1 MSFRSL
7 FTKGTALASSG
18 KCRTHS
24 QKASSYARQA
34 MSCFRSARSKKGD
47 QKIDAMLDG
56 LVYLSSSVL
65 EVSDS
70 ITPIAT
76 MNMVS
81 ALLAENMK
89 DIIQESIGKVSVSN
103 TLKK

>member
-7 FTKGTALASSG
+7 FTKGTALAQSG
-18 KCRTHS
+18 KCRNHS

-56 LVYLSSSVL
+56 LGHLSSSVL

-70 ITPIAT
+70 ITPIGT

-81 ALLAENMK
+81 ALLAENISDVIK
-89 DIIQESIGKVSVSN
+89 E
-103 TLKK
+103 TLQAKPIVKK

>member
-7 FTKGTALASSG
+7 FTKGTALAQSG

-34 MSCFRSARSKKGD
+34 ISCFRSARSKKGD

-56 LVYLSSSVL
+56 LGHLSSSVL

-89 DIIQESIGKVSVSN
+89 NIIQESIGTPATKRTV
-103 TLKK
+103 KK

>member
-1 MSFRSL
+1 
-7 FTKGTALASSG
+7 
-18 KCRTHS
+18 
-24 QKASSYARQA
+24 
-34 MSCFRSARSKKGD
+34 
-47 QKIDAMLDG
+47 MLDG
-56 LVYLSSSVL
+56 LGHLSSSVL

>member
-7 FTKGTALASSG
+7 FTKGTALAQSG

-34 MSCFRSARSKKGD
+34 ISCFRSARSKKGD

-56 LVYLSSSVL
+56 LGHLSSSVL

-70 ITPIAT
+70 ITPIGT

-81 ALLAENMK
+81 ALLAENISDVIK
-89 DIIQESIGKVSVSN
+89 E
-103 TLKK
+103 TLQAKLVVKK